1 MSDITKSVD
10 VPEYT
15 DAELVAG
22 EELAREPAFWLAH
35 LLVTMGDLSAD
46 TDEYGVAASVF
57 EPMLERLSDA
67 EQPWPVFRVAFGGG
81 HTTFVVYANFEDT
94 NTVEFVVRHPA
105 WDRLG
110 HLGQCGPEE
119 AGPGLSWTELTA
131 IAASVPENASDAEG
145 LVDPAQRLLLL
156 LPMLGDAATPEDAWE
171 VVVRALVRCGAPDD
185 VAPRF
190 ARELLGTDM
199 DDGYSEPS
207 WMVAGDNPVPICSS
221 HYSPRQIPIALG
233 ITPNQAQ
240 ALAEALRGD
249 DPSGPI

>member
-10 VPEYT
+10 VPEYA
-15 DAELVAG
+15 DAELVEG
-22 EELAREPAFWLAH
+22 EKLAREPAFWITH

-46 TDEYGVAASVF
+46 TDEYGVAASAF
-57 EPMLERLSDA
+57 ELMLERLSDA
-67 EQPWPVFRVAFGGG
+67 GQPWPVFRVAFGGG
-81 HTTFVVYANFEDT
+81 HTVFAIYANFEDT
-94 NTVEFVVRHPA
+94 NTVEFVVRHPT

-110 HLGQCGPEE
+110 HLGQCGPES

-131 IAASVPENASDAEG
+131 IAASVPANASDAKG

-156 LPMLGDAATPEDAWE
+156 LPMLGDAATPDDVWKLVAH
-171 VVVRALVRCGAPDD
+171 ALVRCGTPAD

-190 ARELLGTDM
+190 ARELLGTDTG
-199 DDGYSEPS
+199 DGHAEPS
-207 WMVAGDNPVPICSS
+207 WMVAGNNPVPICSS
-221 HYSPRQIPIALG
+221 RYSPRQIPIALG

-249 DPSGPI
+249 GPSEPI